1 MNPIDHSIANFC
13 LFNKYFY
20 EFYESSKLVFN
31 NNKSL
36 ESKKFRQLNI
46 ENDRDF
52 EVNNLLLFKS
62 SNLENK
68 EKIVEE
74 FLSLKIKETDIDK
87 IFFKLEEKT
96 LSKIKNNIEKNEKL
110 NNLIINNLIYYIN
123 VNLDL
128 FINIIKYMKK
138 NEQKIQEE
146 CEKLITTTQNLKE
159 KKDLEDSFKD
169 KNEKELK
176 KILQDF
182 EKRKKRIIFLMEK
195 NYKEILTSNDYN
207 QKILISK
214 YENTISKLEKKQK
227 EIIAEH
233 EKKEQAMI
241 TAHNN
246 YIAEH
251 EKKEQAMI
259 TAHNNYIAEHEK
271 KEQAMITA
279 HTKKEKAL
287 IADHNKYIAEH
298 EKKEKELENK
308 YKNIISLNQKIY
320 DKFRSENDKRFKEIE
335 NKLKE
340 NDKLKEEKLQ
350 LIRKIRENNETFQYY
365 KPKIEENVNLKARI
379 ERLEF
384 ELKAKDSEL
393 FCLRFLSES

>member
-146 CEKLITTTQNLKE
+146 CGKLITTIQNLKE

-227 EIIAEH
+227 EI
-233 EKKEQAMI
+233 
-241 TAHNN
+241 
-246 YIAEH
+246 IAEH